1 MKFSDK
7 VLNSYPLPHDFHK
20 YLIACENNKL
30 EFLVEDVE
38 LTNNK
43 KESSDLD
50 VFVPKKILSKFKEI
64 AYGQGY
70 ILYVDHGEQGSHF
83 IKFTEPFHISH
94 IHLRTCI
101 RNPFGSKLDFYDIEA
116 LYKKSPLDFSS
127 LVKDNEVIQVHNGRN
142 LKLNKV
148 IKERNINNADNK
160 LINEAFIEFIIKL
173 ILKLLG
179 PVIQKRI
186 NVIIT
191 GADGSGKS
199 TVVKELDLKYNKKI
213 LCSSKY
219 MGLRTSFI
227 WRSVE
232 WIKLTKNNKAEAT
245 HLNFNNQGKYAGPS
259 TAKLLSKILGLAYF
273 VEYLIK
279 RIYMRI
285 RFDRSTRIV
294 LHDRTYADYLLYKDD
309 DFIAMLFKWIH
320 KNDLIFYLNV
330 EVQQLLDLKGE
341 FDQNSY
347 RLLTSRTREVYGKC
361 GSLIV
366 DNQRGAL
373 DITLNQIHRQ
383 IWKSLKY

>member
-1 MKFSDK
+1 MPFE
-7 VLNSYPLPHDFHK
+7 FHK

-30 EFLVEDVE
+30 EFVVEDVE
-38 LTNNK
+38 LNNNK

-50 VFVPKKILSKFKEI
+50 VFVPKEILSKFKAI

-83 IKFTEPFHISH
+83 IKFTEPLHISH
-94 IHLRTCI
+94 IHIRTCI
-101 RNPFGSKLDFYDIEA
+101 RNKFGSKLDFYDIEA

-127 LVKDNEVIQVHNGRN
+127 QVKNYEVKQVHDGRN
-142 LKLNKV
+142 LKLKKAKKKEYIKYAINKV
-148 IKERNINNADNK
+148 I
-160 LINEAFIEFIIKL
+160 NEALIALIRKL
-173 ILKLLG
+173 FLKLLG

-199 TVVKELDLKYNKKI
+199 TVVKELDLNYNKKI
-213 LCSSKY
+213 LCSRKY
-219 MGLRTSFI
+219 MGLRTSLI

-232 WIKLTKNNKAEAT
+232 RIKLIKNNKAEAP
-245 HLNFNNQGKYAGPS
+245 HLNFKNQRKYTGPT
-259 TAKLLSKILGLAYF
+259 TAKLLSTIIGLAYF
-273 VEYLIK
+273 MEYFIK

-294 LHDRTYADYLLYKDD
+294 IHDRSYADYLLYKDD
-309 DFIAMLFKWIH
+309 DFITMLFKWIH
-320 KNDLIFYLNV
+320 KNDLIVYLNV
-330 EVQQLLDLKGE
+330 EVQQLLELKGE

-347 RLLTSRTREVYGKC
+347 QLLTSRTQEVYSKF

-366 DNQRGAL
+366 NNQEGAL
-373 DITLNQIHRQ
+373 DRTLNQIHSQ
-383 IWKSLKY
+383 IWKLLKH